1 MESDE
6 DDYMLKAAIEA
17 SLRESKE
24 SASSSSSSSEKESK
38 PVVDLTCESESD
50 VEVVFPKSNS
60 TIGSDNDDEA
70 ERGMDGA
77 DEEMRRAIAMSL
89 QDSPSIDTPEM
100 EVESAATEVPPD
112 STLTKSSAPSI
123 GFLGLDRK
131 QMEQE
136 RLARMKKRKPE
147 DSGSPPPAKLY
158 KTESGSTKPV
168 FQSSSSSVSS
178 SQASSNAST
187 SPVRPTARPIIQWPQ
202 GTVRKTH
209 VLGSMRGNN
218 EITIE
223 EVIQRS
229 DMELG
234 VFSSFLWD
242 TEWFFTKCDT
252 WRTRFLLIMH
262 AKEKE
267 LRETM
272 VEDVQHMKN
281 IRLCFPPMDG
291 QISTMHSK
299 LMLLFHPGYLR
310 IVVPTANLT
319 MADWGE
325 TRLMENT
332 VFLIDLPRK
341 VGSDHDS
348 PKTFFY
354 QELVYFLRASTLNEH
369 IIAKLDEFDFTETAR
384 YAFIHTI
391 GGSSPPG
398 PDELWRRTG
407 YCGLGRAVN
416 HLGLRSPSPIN
427 VDYVASSIGSLNN
440 EFLRA
445 IYLACKGDDGLADY
459 TLRYEKSSARQKN
472 PEQQLMMKAGE
483 EWQSR
488 FSVYFPSDTTV
499 HAAHVFPQDTGG
511 TVCFQAKWWSGAKFP
526 RQVMKDCVSERSVL
540 MHNKVRKTLPWHS
553 LIKSKLKS
561 LVTSADEIFIQAY
574 DGPMSEVPICQ
585 KVPGELLFH
594 ISWSKHPPTKYHSR
608 GRLVKDRQTNQPKL
622 NCRNWECGVLVPVIS
637 PVAPSTQDAII
648 IDSQPKYLPAEIFAG
663 TIPIPMVLPA
673 RPLSEDNKPWFFMGD
688 R

>member
-1 MESDE
+1 MESDGE
-6 DDYMLKAAIEA
+6 DDYVLKAAIEA

-24 SASSSSSSSEKESK
+24 GASSSSTSPEKQSK
-38 PVVDLTCESESD
+38 PVVDLTCESESE

-60 TIGSDNDDEA
+60 TIGSETDDEA
-70 ERGMDGA
+70 ERGLDGA

-100 EVESAATEVPPD
+100 DVEPAATEVPPE
-112 STLTKSSAPSI
+112 STLAKSSAPSL
-123 GFLGLDRK
+123 GFLGLNRK
-131 QMEQE
+131 QMEEE

-158 KTESGSTKPV
+158 KTESSSTKPV
-168 FQSSSSSVSS
+168 LQSFSSSVSS
-178 SQASSNAST
+178 SQASSEASP
-187 SPVRPTARPIIQWPQ
+187 SPVRPTARPIIQWPL
-202 GTVRKTH
+202 GTVKKTH
-209 VLGSMRGNN
+209 VMGSMRENK
-218 EITIE
+218 EILIE
-223 EVIQRS
+223 EVIQRG
-229 DMELG
+229 DLELG

-242 TEWFFTKCDT
+242 MEWFFTKCDT
-252 WRTRFLLIMH
+252 WSTRFLLIMH
-262 AKEKE
+262 AKEQE
-267 LRETM
+267 LRDTM
-272 VEDVQHMKN
+272 VKDVEHMKN

-319 MADWGE
+319 RADWGE
-325 TRLMENT
+325 DRLMENT

-341 VGSDHDS
+341 VAFSHES

-354 QELVYFLRASTLNEH
+354 QELVYFLKASTLNEH

-391 GGSSPPG
+391 GGSSPRG
-398 PDELWRRTG
+398 PEELWRHTG

-416 HLGLRSPSPIN
+416 YLGLRSPSPIN

-459 TLRYEKSSARQKN
+459 TLRYEKSSARQSN
-472 PEQQLMMKAGE
+472 PEQQIMMKAGE

-488 FSVYFPSDTTV
+488 FNVYFPSNTTV
-499 HAAHVFPQDTGG
+499 HAAHAFPQDTGG

-540 MHNKVRKTLPWHS
+540 MHNKVRDNLPQHS
-553 LIKSKLKS
+553 LINSKLKG
-561 LVTSADEIFIQAY
+561 LVTSADEIEFKLMYVWPSKPIELPNNRQCKGWAY
-574 DGPMSEVPICQ
+574 VGSANMSE
-585 KVPGELLFH
+585 
-594 ISWSKHPPTKYHSR
+594 SAW
-608 GRLVKDRQTNQPKL
+608 GRLVKDRETKQPKL

-637 PVAPSTQDAII
+637 PATASTQDANIT
-648 IDSQPKYLPAEIFAG
+648 DSQPKYLPAEIFAG
-663 TIPIPMVLPA
+663 TVPIPMVLPA
-673 RPLSEDNKPWFFMGD
+673 RPLSENNKPWFFMGD
-688 R
+688 K